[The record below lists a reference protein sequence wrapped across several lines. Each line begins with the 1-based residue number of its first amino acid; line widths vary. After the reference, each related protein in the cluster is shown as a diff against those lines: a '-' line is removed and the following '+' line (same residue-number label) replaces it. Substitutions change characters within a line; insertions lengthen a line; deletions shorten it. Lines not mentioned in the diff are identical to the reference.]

1 MLAVDGNIPIRLVD
15 LINIA
20 LVMAGAGILISLVLL
35 GWIIWRV
42 KRIQLPPDADFL
54 TALRATPLAVVVLL
68 DLLDF
73 SLDIFS
79 APLACMV
86 LGYLG
91 LNPLRGVTIVESLIP
106 GTQFLPTMTV
116 VWVFARLIGPGT
128 GNGYKF

>member
-79 APLACMV
+79 APLAWMV

-91 LNPLRGVTIVESLIP
+91 LKPLRGVTIVESLIP

>member
-1 MLAVDGNIPIRLVD
+1 MDGNIPIRLVD

-79 APLACMV
+79 APLAWMV
-86 LGYLG
+86 LGY
-91 LNPLRGVTIVESLIP
+91 
-106 GTQFLPTMTV
+106 
-116 VWVFARLIGPGT
+116 
-128 GNGYKF
+128 